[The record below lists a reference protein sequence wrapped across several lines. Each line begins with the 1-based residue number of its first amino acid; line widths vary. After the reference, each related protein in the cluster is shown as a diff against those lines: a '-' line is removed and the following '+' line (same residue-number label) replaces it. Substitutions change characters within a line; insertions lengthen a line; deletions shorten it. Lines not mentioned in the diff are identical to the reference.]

1 MRAKEAGVRCTP
13 LRFYLRSCTTAG
25 AIIDRPHIYIDDC
38 MIKKQ
43 TKVSDILTYK

>member
-13 LRFYLRSCTTAG
+13 LRFYMRSCITVG

-38 MIKKQ
+38 M
-43 TKVSDILTYK
+43 TKNRLKFLNF